1 MRIGLA
7 LSLFAVLAFGSLA
20 AADLT
25 ITFKTS
31 RKGPMGGDAAGSE
44 IHYFSPEFSMV
55 RNEKEQRDA
64 LVDFRS
70 GTTYTIDHKKKVIGK
85 LTFEDAFA
93 AMDALGKAQP
103 AAMGQMMGAMFGDP
117 NDCKVTRGGAETVAG
132 RSCQD
137 WDIKVGNLTMAL
149 ATDPTLKPP
158 MPEAAYIRMVQSRAA
173 QFAKA
178 GPMGAIY
185 KRLYEE
191 MAKIK
196 GVPLKTHMSGMMGMD
211 VTSEAVKVETG
222 PVPATLFVLPEGYKV
237 EDAGKKL
244 REQMAKAG

>member
-31 RKGPMGGDAAGSE
+31 RKGPMGGDGAGSE

-64 LVDFRS
+64 LVDFRT

-149 ATDPTLKPP
+149 ATDPTLKMPI
-158 MPEAAYIRMVQSRAA
+158 PEAAYIRMVQARAA

-191 MAKIK
+191 MGKVRGI
-196 GVPLKTHMSGMMGMD
+196 PLKTHMGGMMGMD
-211 VTSEAVKVETG
+211 VSTEAIRIDTG
-222 PVPATLFVLPEGYKV
+222 AIPAATFALPAGYAT
-237 EDAGKKL
+237 EDLGRKL
-244 REQMAKAG
+244 REGAKGK